1 MDLGEAGDCSFLKG
15 CFISRNGLSP
25 KEPMVFP
32 AQEKVVELLFQPR
45 ADEGNFKAPG
55 TAVKENTS

>member
-1 MDLGEAGDCSFLKG
+1 
-15 CFISRNGLSP
+15 
-25 KEPMVFP
+25 MVFP